1 MLTCLQG
8 SSIFAGVISYG
19 IGHTNTSIAPWRL
32 LFLVLGG
39 FSFIWAAVL
48 WYFLPD
54 SPVTWRF
61 LSDREK
67 YVCVD
72 RIRLNNTG
80 LEDKKVKWYQV
91 RECLLDV
98 KTWLLALFAVAQN
111 IPNGG
116 LVTFSSIIVSGLGYS
131 KLATTL
137 LGIPTG
143 IIATTWQLIWSF
155 ILARYPHHRC
165 ATIAGINLFP
175 LICAVLMWQLPR
187 SNKHGLL
194 AAYYGFYSYW
204 GTCLANPNESEHTD
218 ASSQPRTSCQLPSP
232 WPTHPAIRRN

>member
-1 MLTCLQG
+1 MIPMLTCLQG
-8 SSIFAGVISYG
+8 SSIFAGIISYG

-48 WYFLPD
+48 WYYLPD
-54 SPVTWRF
+54 SPVTWRA

-67 YVCVD
+67 YVCID

-91 RECLLDV
+91 RECLFDV

-116 LVTFSSIIVSGLGYS
+116 LVTFSSIIVSGLG
-131 KLATTL
+131 
-137 LGIPTG
+137 
-143 IIATTWQLIWSF
+143 WQLIWSF
-155 ILARYPHHRC
+155 ILARFPHHRC
-165 ATIAGINLFP
+165 ATIADINLFP

-204 GTCLANPNESEHTD
+204 GKCQPISPSEEETTD
-218 ASSQPRTSCQLPSP
+218 TSS
-232 WPTHPAIRRN
+232 